1 MARLKQNKKRIDPR
15 HHLNEKQEKLDERKL
30 QEQKNVNVG
39 RGEPCPDG
47 YTPAGRIRGGGKVC
61 RPKQAKKA
69 SPAASAAAAPWG
81 KMKCR
86 EEGEH
91 WERAA
96 KQILDADL
104 EKTDGLKKVQSVLR
118 LGTKSRR
125 GFKDNWGFA
134 ADIMSY
140 LKKCRNEDLVV
151 KVADAKSDAW
161 TGAGKR
167 EHEIAKTELTNVV
180 RKVDKIIKD
189 RARKEYEATTAK
201 ARERM
206 GLPTP
211 GAQEPATEKAAEETR
226 EKAVQIK
233 KTRIPVAN
241 MQTQILRIL
250 NPGSLGKFKGLVA
263 EALERLEEKQYPMGA
278 DGKVGRKTLTALQT
292 ISALPQTARTIPAPI
307 RKIMQSMDK
316 RLVAKNAAA
325 IASALKKAPKF
336 ERPARGDDKGAAL
349 ASFFQKAIG
358 DIADKNIAK
367 AIQNARNRRI
377 PDKKIYFIIKDYDPR
392 VTGQLEKSAWDINTK
407 LNKLSEA
414 RLVLKKMVIKEL
426 TSLIKEEKKIKKS
439 HKATPGKG

>member
-15 HHLNEKQEKLDERKL
+15 HHLNEKQEKLNEQNL
-30 QEQKNVNVG
+30 QEISYAERLAQTQEKV
-39 RGEPCPDG
+39 RQRK
-47 YTPAGRIRGGGKVC
+47 AAKGG
-61 RPKQAKKA
+61 P
-69 SPAASAAAAPWG
+69 SPAPE
-81 KMKCR
+81 KEKCR

-91 WERAA
+91 WERDA

-125 GFKDNWGFA
+125 GFKDNWDTA
-134 ADIMSY
+134 AQIMSY

-151 KVADAKSDAW
+151 KVASAKSGAW
-161 TGAGKR
+161 FAASKR

-189 RARKEYEATTAK
+189 RARKEYEAAQAK
-201 ARERM
+201 K
-206 GLPTP
+206 
-211 GAQEPATEKAAEETR
+211 EPATEKAAEKTR

-233 KTRIPVAN
+233 KTKIPVAN

-250 NPGSLGKFKGLVA
+250 NPNSLGKFKGLVA
-263 EALERLEEKQYPMGA
+263 EAVQRLEEKQYPMGA
-278 DGKVGRKTLTALQT
+278 DGSVGRKTLTALQT
-292 ISALPQTARTIPAPI
+292 ISAVPQTAFKIPQPI
-307 RKIMQSMDK
+307 RKIMQSMNK
-316 RLVAKNAAA
+316 RLVTKNAAA
-325 IASALKKAPKF
+325 IASALEKAPKLTATGSKG
-336 ERPARGDDKGAAL
+336 ARGDDKGAAL
-349 ASFFQKAIG
+349 ASFFQKAVG

-426 TSLIKEEKKIKKS
+426 ASLIKEEKKIKKS
-439 HKATPGKG
+439 PKATPGKG